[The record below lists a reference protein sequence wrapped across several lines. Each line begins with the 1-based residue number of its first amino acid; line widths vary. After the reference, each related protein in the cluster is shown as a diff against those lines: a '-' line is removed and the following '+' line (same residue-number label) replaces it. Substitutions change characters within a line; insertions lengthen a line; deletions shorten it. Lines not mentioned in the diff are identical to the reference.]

1 MSLLIDG
8 HNLIAKLPGISL
20 NDPYDEAKL
29 VERLRSYRAR
39 TGKRIVVVFDGGVP
53 AGWSADLSCGGITV
67 IFASP
72 GRTAD
77 RIIVER
83 IRRDRNPRGLVV
95 VSSDHEV
102 MAAAE
107 ERGARVM
114 SAESFAATLSAP
126 PPAAGDRADVKLSP
140 TEVEEW
146 LSIFGADEKPISPAE
161 ETGS

>member
-20 NDPYDEAKL
+20 DDPHDEAKL

-102 MAAAE
+102 TAAAV

-114 SAESFAATLSAP
+114 SAESFAAMLSAP

-140 TEVEEW
+140 AEVEEW
-146 LSIFGADEKPISPAE
+146 LSIFGADEEHSSSA
-161 ETGS
+161 

>member
-1 MSLLIDG
+1 MPLLIDG

-20 NDPYDEAKL
+20 DDPHDEARL

-39 TGKRIVVVFDGGVP
+39 TGKCMVVVFDGGVP
-53 AGWSADLSCGGITV
+53 AGWSASLSCGGITV
-67 IFASP
+67 IFAAP

-77 RIIVER
+77 GIIIER

-114 SAESFAATLSAP
+114 SAESFAATLNAP
-126 PPAAGDRADVKLSP
+126 PPAIEDRADVKLSP
-140 TEVEEW
+140 AEVEEW
-146 LSIFGADEKPISPAE
+146 LSIFGANE
-161 ETGS
+161 G

>member
-114 SAESFAATLSAP
+114 SAESFAATLRPRPAGGTWTPSVRAGGQ
-126 PPAAGDRADVKLSP
+126 PAAGS
-140 TEVEEW
+140 
-146 LSIFGADEKPISPAE
+146 SGAISNR
-161 ETGS
+161 